1 MKRFAA
7 IFLSILLGA
16 AVVAIGMGI
25 FLYKANVDRKQLAT
39 IAQTAT
45 EQAKQAAAERE
56 RAIHEANAELD
67 TAKHEITKAQATV
80 AALKEER
87 EALAQATTLEA
98 PSSKTLRG
106 WTHAV
111 SLPLKISLSLPPKH
125 EIKENSEAR
134 FLSAF
139 DLRYLTPSSSAILVI
154 PYSEAEE
161 QTLLRSIQ
169 NGTAISYA
177 VQGHLLRGIRGENVD
192 APGTTG
198 IVVAIQ
204 LYNQKTHL
212 VRISEPKGTQGVEIV
227 RTILS
232 SIDIAP

>member
-45 EQAKQAAAERE
+45 EQAKQATTERE
-56 RAIHEANAELD
+56 RAIHEANTELD

-87 EALAQATTLEA
+87 EALARATILEV
-98 PSSKTLRG
+98 PNNKTLRD
-106 WTHAV
+106 WIHAV
-111 SLPLKISLSLPPKH
+111 SLPLTFTLSLPPRSEVTENTETRFIAYFNTKARIPPSA
-125 EIKENSEAR
+125 ELLITPYTEAQEQLLFKE
-134 FLSAF
+134 
-139 DLRYLTPSSSAILVI
+139 
-154 PYSEAEE
+154 
-161 QTLLRSIQ
+161 IQ
-169 NGTAISYA
+169 NGSSVSYA
-177 VQGHLLRGIRGENVD
+177 IRGHLAQGFRGTDSNF
-192 APGTTG
+192 PGTTTT
-198 IVVAIQ
+198 ILTVQ

-212 VRISEPKGTQGVEIV
+212 IRISDPKGNQGAETV